1 MVDAFVK
8 ILNMSITASWLILA
22 VVLFRFILKK
32 APKWI
37 AVLLWGIVAL
47 RLVVPFSFESAL
59 SLIPSA
65 EVFNAHNIQYETPTI
80 SSGIP
85 SINNAVNPALN
96 QTFAPSSVGSIN
108 PLYTWTFVLSIIW
121 LIGIAVMLL
130 YALISYVRVHRS
142 VAERVPY
149 EQNIFLCDY
158 VKSPFILGLVRP
170 RIYLPSNMDAASM
183 EPVISH
189 EKAHLARHDHW
200 WKPLGFLILA
210 VHWFNPLCWAAY
222 VLLCRDI
229 ELACDEK
236 VIRQMDM
243 DGKKQYSFA
252 LLECSSG
259 RWPVTIC
266 PLALGEVSVKERVNK
281 VLNYK
286 KPAFWIIVAAVAACA
301 VVTVCFATNPVTA
314 DPVTAEN
321 YAKRPTLQI
330 DGVAYVDPYMPV
342 SILPYGYRSAGRLTE
357 EQANN
362 TGLEGVEYFVNPS
375 HTKDFYTYQECG
387 TPIDL
392 NTVDSTQRQWAYVR
406 WIPVG
411 NDDVGR
417 KLTLDDVLML
427 SQKKDALT
435 WSDFELYSGQE
446 IGFGLYIMQYEI
458 DELFEVL
465 VGGVGSAPNDKPMY
479 IYLTVNNEAED
490 FIDIRTEDVSG
501 FIEAHRNDSPTDK
514 NYHDLSSDGALEVS
528 VDVIGKENLILNQ
541 SLRTNSEEIKITN
554 NSAVKAVIYLLYAD
568 NNSDKPIRQLS
579 CDSTDTITFTGLDSR
594 FRYQI
599 GVSADTSTRLN
610 LTITE

>member
-1 MVDAFVK
+1 M
-8 ILNMSITASWLILA
+8 LWE
-22 VVLFRFILKK
+22 VL
-32 APKWI
+32 
-37 AVLLWGIVAL
+37 V
-47 RLVVPFSFESAL
+47 
-59 SLIPSA
+59 
-65 EVFNAHNIQYETPTI
+65 
-80 SSGIP
+80 
-85 SINNAVNPALN
+85 
-96 QTFAPSSVGSIN
+96 
-108 PLYTWTFVLSIIW
+108 
-121 LIGIAVMLL
+121 
-130 YALISYVRVHRS
+130 
-142 VAERVPY
+142 
-149 EQNIFLCDY
+149 
-158 VKSPFILGLVRP
+158 
-170 RIYLPSNMDAASM
+170 
-183 EPVISH
+183 
-189 EKAHLARHDHW
+189 
-200 WKPLGFLILA
+200 
-210 VHWFNPLCWAAY
+210 
-222 VLLCRDI
+222 
-229 ELACDEK
+229 
-236 VIRQMDM
+236 
-243 DGKKQYSFA
+243 
-252 LLECSSG
+252 
-259 RWPVTIC
+259 
-266 PLALGEVSVKERVNK
+266 
-281 VLNYK
+281 NYK

-330 DGVAYVDPYMPV
+330 DGAAYVDPYMPV
-342 SILPYGYRSAGRLTE
+342 SILPYGYLSAGRLTE